1 MSESMPN
8 FDESLKGIEQGRA
21 KFAYKCVEEVLK
33 TNYKSDYKSY
43 VKRVPMLIKT
53 NGLGATY
60 AFIFSKKDK
69 ESGAA
74 YKKIYDDTVRWLNWE
89 NRGLIDLSEKDGE
102 KGNELVKKI
111 IELNSSEYRAV
122 TIEILLFFEW
132 LRRFAEVMIKE

>member
-1 MSESMPN
+1 MSESIPN

-21 KFAYKCVEEVLK
+21 KFAYKCVEEVLE
-33 TNYKSDYKSY
+33 TDYKSDYKSY

-69 ESGAA
+69 AA
-74 YKKIYDDTVRWLNWE
+74 YKKIYDDTVSWLKHE
-89 NRGLIDLSEKDGE
+89 NRGLIDLPEKDGE
-102 KGNELVKKI
+102 KRNELVEKI
-111 IELNSSEYRAV
+111 IGLNSSEYRAV

-132 LRRFAEVMIKE
+132 LRRFAEGMIKE